1 MSDWAGYA
9 EPAGNADMSR
19 HDAVVVGSGPNGL
32 AAAITLALAGRSV
45 LVLEAKPTPGGGM
58 RTADLTL
65 PGFRHDVCAAIHP
78 MGAAGSFFSDIGVD
92 VAWCHPEVP
101 MAHPLDDGTAAVLLR
116 SVGETADAND
126 SPRWRRYVEP
136 VAQRWGRV
144 ESDLLG
150 AAADGARHPLD
161 LMRLGVRAA
170 PPATAVARWLGSEQA
185 AALFCGVAAHG
196 NTNLSWPLS
205 ASAALGLV
213 AAGHVGGWPAVVGGT
228 GVLADAMVARLVE
241 LGGEVRCGQE
251 VRTMGDLP
259 PAASY
264 LFDLTPWQVMRIAG
278 DAVPASVTRAWGRFR
293 PGNGSFKIDYAL
305 DGPMPWTA
313 EAARRAG
320 TVHLGG
326 SWREIAAAEAE
337 VRRGGLPERPYVLV
351 AQQSLF
357 DPSRAPDGRH
367 TLWAYCH
374 VPAGCAVDMSD
385 RIEAQF
391 DRFAPGWRD
400 MVAARVVT
408 DPAALEAYNA
418 NYVGGAIDGGAS
430 ELHQVLLRPDKSRD
444 PYRIGRTNLWLCSS
458 STPPGAGVHGLCG
471 RNAARSVLRS
481 S

>member
-1 MSDWAGYA
+1 
-9 EPAGNADMSR
+9 MSR

-58 RTADLTL
+58 RTAELTL

-150 AAADGARHPLD
+150 APADGARHPLD

-170 PPATAVARWLGSEQA
+170 PPATAVARWLGSAQA

-213 AAGHVGGWPAVVGGT
+213 AAGHVGGWPAVAGGT

-251 VRTMGDLP
+251 VRAMGDLP
-259 PAASY
+259 PA
-264 LFDLTPWQVMRIAG
+264 V
-278 DAVPASVTRAWGRFR
+278 
-293 PGNGSFKIDYAL
+293 FKIDYAL

-313 EAARRAG
+313 EPARRAG

-374 VPAGCAVDMSD
+374 VPAGCTVDMSD

-400 MVAARVVT
+400 LVAARVVT

-430 ELHQVLLRPDKSRD
+430 ELHQVLMRPDMSRD

-471 RNAARSVLRS
+471 RNAARSVLRLS
-481 S
+481 

>member
-9 EPAGNADMSR
+9 EPTGN
-19 HDAVVVGSGPNGL
+19 
-32 AAAITLALAGRSV
+32 AGRSV

-58 RTADLTL
+58 RTAELTL

-150 AAADGARHPLD
+150 APADGARHPLD

-170 PPATAVARWLGSEQA
+170 PPATAVARWLGSAQA

-213 AAGHVGGWPAVVGGT
+213 AAGHVGGWPAVAGGT

-251 VRTMGDLP
+251 VRAMGDLP

-278 DAVPASVTRAWGRFR
+278 DAVPASATRAWGRFR
-293 PGNGSFKIDYAL
+293 PGNGRRHVCTRGTEGRRLVVGERARDVEGRAQEEADAVDRGAGPQGG
-305 DGPMPWTA
+305 DGPPGWVV
-313 EAARRAG
+313 ARD
-320 TVHLGG
+320 
-326 SWREIAAAEAE
+326 
-337 VRRGGLPERPYVLV
+337 RRGRGRGPPRRP
-351 AQQSLF
+351 A
-357 DPSRAPDGRH
+357 
-367 TLWAYCH
+367 
-374 VPAGCAVDMSD
+374 
-385 RIEAQF
+385 
-391 DRFAPGWRD
+391 
-400 MVAARVVT
+400 
-408 DPAALEAYNA
+408 
-418 NYVGGAIDGGAS
+418 
-430 ELHQVLLRPDKSRD
+430 
-444 PYRIGRTNLWLCSS
+444 
-458 STPPGAGVHGLCG
+458 
-471 RNAARSVLRS
+471 
-481 S
+481 